1 LSKLFTQKRISL
13 RKKIILMIITKLLF
27 TLFIITQ
34 ISYSQDYGTMHF
46 TNYVDDRQSAFSLT
60 FDDGFLTQIENVRPI
75 LNQYGFKGTF
85 YVLPPYLTESLP
97 GIWRYGTWP
106 GFQSMAAEGHEIG
119 SHTMNHDT
127 LTLLPWGDISTEGTL
142 LYELYKSKD
151 SIDQRIPNSNCI
163 SLNYPYTL
171 HNSLVDSAAS
181 LFYENGRTLG
191 QASNDASLSED
202 EWYGLKAKVVEFSL
216 PRNSVED
223 DSTELFTFLEW
234 AQNSIDN
241 RKWGMIIIH
250 DVVPFAQLQEL
261 INQGIYEPI
270 TNEWLTSL
278 CEYLWAR
285 SSNKEIWVETVGNIT
300 RYIKERDAAQYQIIW
315 SSNHLIEI
323 ILTDN
328 LVDEIFN
335 YPLSAYIKVPGDWY
349 NVRLQQGD
357 FIDTLE
363 VIEKGLDSVLLA
375 KVRPDKG
382 LISLTPVTPSA
393 VEDEIMSIDKFQ
405 LFQNFPNPFNPTTK
419 IKYSVPNVTLIGVE
433 GSRVQ
438 LKVFD
443 ILGNEIAT
451 LVDEYKS
458 AGNYE
463 VDFDVAQESFPAIT
477 SGIYFYQ
484 LNAGSYVETKKMVL
498 LK

>member
-1 LSKLFTQKRISL
+1 
-13 RKKIILMIITKLLF
+13 MIITKLLF

>member
-1 LSKLFTQKRISL
+1 
-13 RKKIILMIITKLLF
+13 MIITKLLF

-484 LNAGSYVETKKMVL
+484 LNAGLYVETKKMVL

>member
-1 LSKLFTQKRISL
+1 
-13 RKKIILMIITKLLF
+13 
-27 TLFIITQ
+27 
-34 ISYSQDYGTMHF
+34 
-46 TNYVDDRQSAFSLT
+46 
-60 FDDGFLTQIENVRPI
+60 
-75 LNQYGFKGTF
+75 
-85 YVLPPYLTESLP
+85 
-97 GIWRYGTWP
+97 
-106 GFQSMAAEGHEIG
+106 
-119 SHTMNHDT
+119 
-127 LTLLPWGDISTEGTL
+127 
-142 LYELYKSKD
+142 
-151 SIDQRIPNSNCI
+151 
-163 SLNYPYTL
+163 
-171 HNSLVDSAAS
+171 
-181 LFYENGRTLG
+181 
-191 QASNDASLSED
+191 
-202 EWYGLKAKVVEFSL
+202 
-216 PRNSVED
+216 
-223 DSTELFTFLEW
+223 
-234 AQNSIDN
+234 
-241 RKWGMIIIH
+241 
-250 DVVPFAQLQEL
+250 
-261 INQGIYEPI
+261 
-270 TNEWLTSL
+270 
-278 CEYLWAR
+278 
-285 SSNKEIWVETVGNIT
+285 
-300 RYIKERDAAQYQIIW
+300 
-315 SSNHLIEI
+315 
-323 ILTDN
+323 
-328 LVDEIFN
+328 
-335 YPLSAYIKVPGDWY
+335 
-349 NVRLQQGD
+349 VRLQQGD